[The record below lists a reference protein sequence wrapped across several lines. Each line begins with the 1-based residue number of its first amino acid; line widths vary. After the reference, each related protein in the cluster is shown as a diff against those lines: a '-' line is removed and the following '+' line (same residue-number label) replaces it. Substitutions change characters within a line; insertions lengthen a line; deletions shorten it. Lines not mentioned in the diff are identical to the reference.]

1 VKCLFFLKEKRKIS
15 DSKTTKRQKG
25 IKDTQKLVFIYKYR
39 HLRYI
44 DQNHKWVV
52 FRETSANKINTKK
65 ACGS

>member
-25 IKDTQKLVFIYKYR
+25 IKDTQKLVFMY
-39 HLRYI
+39 LRYI